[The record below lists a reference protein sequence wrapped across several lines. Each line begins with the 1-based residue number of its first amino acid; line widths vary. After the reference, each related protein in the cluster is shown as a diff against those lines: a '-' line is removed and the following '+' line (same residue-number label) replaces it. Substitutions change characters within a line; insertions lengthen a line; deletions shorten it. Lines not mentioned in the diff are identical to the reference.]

1 MLDTH
6 RLVDIPVSPVPTLHL
21 DSQVTQTLEL
31 QDILTLVYSHT
42 QVCYLDS
49 KILIDI
55 VAYSLHVYMCTFT
68 RSTSSLFI
76 VIPN

>member
-6 RLVDIPVSPVPTLHL
+6 RLVDIPVSPEPTLHL
-21 DSQVTQTLEL
+21 DSQATQTLEL
-31 QDILTLVYSHT
+31 LDILTLVYSHT

-55 VAYSLHVYMCTFT
+55 VAYTLHVHMCIFAC
-68 RSTSSLFI
+68 STSSLFI

>member
-1 MLDTH
+1 MLGTH

-55 VAYSLHVYMCTFT
+55 VAYTLHVHMCTFAC
-68 RSTSSLFI
+68 SSLFI